1 MNEAKEKTALC
12 TSVGADERQSVQN
25 TISSISALDTEI
37 NHPDENSP
45 ENFEDIMRQMQRM
58 SEPAYLHTV
67 SMNELYETVYQSRPP
82 VIDGLLYSGTYLFA
96 GAPKVGKSF
105 FMAQLAYHI
114 STGQPLWNYEVHQ
127 GTVLYLALED
137 DYQRLQERMSRMF
150 GVEGTDNL
158 HFAVYAKQLGAGLD
172 EQLEKFIREHPD
184 TRLIIIDTLQKIR
197 EVSTDAYSYAN
208 DYDIVGRMKQFA
220 DKNGVCLLLVHHTRK
235 QQAGD
240 KFEMISGT
248 TGLLGCADGAFL
260 LQKEKRT
267 DLNATLE
274 IVGRDQPDQK
284 LHLTRDAE
292 KLTWQL
298 DHAETE
304 LWKKPPDPLL
314 SKLAAVIAGD
324 TPVWNGSAT
333 ELVALLGEDMQPN
346 VDPTRTHLN
355 VEYCYTPIEE
365 AYHQLFDAALAEFNA
380 KQKRKDR
387 CIENYYEKIRDGKQ
401 EKPFYEVIFQ
411 VGNKDDM
418 GTAGENAELAETI
431 LDKFYRSFLE
441 RNPHLRVYSAH
452 LHMDEATPH
461 LHIDF
466 IPFTTGSKRGLSTR
480 VSLKQALADQ
490 GITGEGRS
498 LTERDLWVQ
507 KEKEA
512 LAEIM
517 LEHGI
522 EWEQKGEHKDHLSV
536 LEFKREKRKEE
547 LAELEQS
554 IERVQQQQVSIQTVE
569 QIEAKPLPLTSK
581 VAVDREDY
589 QNLVTAAQKYV
600 VQEKQE
606 GKLKKLL
613 KEAKKTISDLKA
625 KIQSLTA
632 ELSAVKA
639 ELAQYKSVRGKLR
652 TADLEQENSRLRS
665 KIRSYES
672 AIERNDLW
680 HIFNPQRNKT
690 YNRDDAR

>member
-1 MNEAKEKTALC
+1 
-12 TSVGADERQSVQN
+12 
-25 TISSISALDTEI
+25 
-37 NHPDENSP
+37 
-45 ENFEDIMRQMQRM
+45 M
-58 SEPAYLHTV
+58 SG
-67 SMNELYETVYQSRPP
+67 
-82 VIDGLLYSGTYLFA
+82 DGVVAHNRRTYFA
-96 GAPKVGKSF
+96 
-105 FMAQLAYHI
+105 
-114 STGQPLWNYEVHQ
+114 E
-127 GTVLYLALED
+127 
-137 DYQRLQERMSRMF
+137 
-150 GVEGTDNL
+150 
-158 HFAVYAKQLGAGLD
+158 
-172 EQLEKFIREHPD
+172 
-184 TRLIIIDTLQKIR
+184 
-197 EVSTDAYSYAN
+197 
-208 DYDIVGRMKQFA
+208 
-220 DKNGVCLLLVHHTRK
+220 
-235 QQAGD
+235 
-240 KFEMISGT
+240 
-248 TGLLGCADGAFL
+248 
-260 LQKEKRT
+260 
-267 DLNATLE
+267 
-274 IVGRDQPDQK
+274 
-284 LHLTRDAE
+284 
-292 KLTWQL
+292 
-298 DHAETE
+298 
-304 LWKKPPDPLL
+304 
-314 SKLAAVIAGD
+314 
-324 TPVWNGSAT
+324 
-333 ELVALLGEDMQPN
+333 N

-355 VEYCYTPIEE
+355 VEYCYTPIEK

-411 VGNKDDM
+411 VGDKDDM
-418 GTAGENAELAETI
+418 GTAGENAELAKTI

-441 RNPHLRVYSAH
+441 RNPQLHVYSAH

-507 KEKEA
+507 KEKEV

-613 KEAKKTISDLKA
+613 KEAKKSEEDHKMKLLSCVFNMDTACVELKFDDGSTIAIDTIAVENEVADNMYQRS
-625 KIQSLTA
+625 
-632 ELSAVKA
+632 ELDYLIYNAPVA
-639 ELAQYKSVRGKLR
+639 Y
-652 TADLEQENSRLRS
+652 ADLILNG
-665 KIRSYES
+665 
-672 AIERNDLW
+672 DLETYL
-680 HIFNPQRNKT
+680 KT
-690 YNRDDAR
+690 ATEYKPLDS